1 MAMVVFCVDPFA
13 GSVYES
19 LVIDTA
25 KLYKQWNWVI
35 NNILSSD

>member
-13 GSVYES
+13 GSVHTS
-19 LVIDTA
+19 LVTDTE
-25 KLYKQWNWVI
+25 KLYKQWNCVI